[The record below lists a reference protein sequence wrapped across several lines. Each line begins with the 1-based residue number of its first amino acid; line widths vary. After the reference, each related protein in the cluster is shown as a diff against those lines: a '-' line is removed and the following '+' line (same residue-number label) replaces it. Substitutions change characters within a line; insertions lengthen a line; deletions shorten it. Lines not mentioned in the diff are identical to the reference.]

1 MNDRDIVLFLGAGF
15 SCDAGL
21 KTMLGFGD
29 ESRRQLKNLTNVQN
43 IRNITRVL
51 LDAGQTFS
59 DFQSYCK
66 QNDKIKLNSDNMEEV
81 FCIAEI
87 LRQAKIVNIALGG
100 KKVTPDDLVL
110 KIKLWLWK
118 IYQQCPPLNRRRQ
131 SEIDIEGYKEIVSFI
146 KKNNLA
152 SRITAITANYDLIF
166 EYFFWEG
173 GINCCYPISSAA
185 SFAAGTGS
193 RTESFISQSEND
205 GGILVCKLHGS
216 VNYFKKLK
224 SNTFG
229 ICYDVAFP
237 GDKIG
242 QSIIPHPKRPAIFA
256 LDSLWALREKYS
268 DLEPM
273 IIPPTYAK
281 LEQEQ
286 WLESTWNK
294 AISALRGAKVIFFIG
309 YSMPETDGFIK
320 AMLQAAFTLRKKN
333 DKPHIQIVDPDNNNE
348 VFCKYGKIFEWI
360 NRKDNFI
367 KMKFSKAW
375 SSSNLKDILHNYL

>member
-1 MNDRDIVLFLGAGF
+1 VNDRDIVFFLGAGF

-29 ESRRQLKNLTNVQN
+29 ESRRQLKSLTEDRNK
-43 IRNITRVL
+43 RNITRVL

-59 DFQSYCK
+59 DFQGYCR
-66 QNDKIKLNSDNMEEV
+66 QNDRIKLNSDNMEEV
-81 FCIAEI
+81 FCVAEV

-100 KKVTPDDLVL
+100 KKITIDDLVL

-118 IYQQCPPLNRRRQ
+118 IYQQCPPLNRLRQ
-131 SEIDIEGYKEIVSFI
+131 SEIDIDGYKGIVSFI

-166 EYFFWEG
+166 EYFLWES
-173 GINCCYPISSAA
+173 GINCCYPISGAA
-185 SFAAGTGS
+185 SFAAGS

-205 GGILVCKLHGS
+205 GGVLICKLHGS
-216 VNYFKKLK
+216 VNYFKTLK

-229 ICYDVAFP
+229 ICHDVTFP

-242 QSIIPHPKRPAIFA
+242 ESVIPPPKRPAIFA
-256 LDSLWALREKYS
+256 LDSIWALRDRNP

-281 LEQEQ
+281 LEQET
-286 WLESTWNK
+286 WLVSTWNK
-294 AISALRGAKVIFFIG
+294 AIGALRDAKVIFFIG

-320 AMLQAAFTLRKKN
+320 AMLQAAFTLRKKS
-333 DKPHIQIVDPDNNNE
+333 DKLHIHIVDPDKDNE
-348 VFCKYGKIFEWI
+348 VFGKYGKIFEWI
-360 NRKDNFI
+360 NRKDNFM

-375 SSSNLKDILHNYL
+375 SSSNLKDILHNFL

>member
-29 ESRRQLKNLTNVQN
+29 ESRRQLKSLAEDRNK
-43 IRNITRVL
+43 RNITRLL

-59 DFQSYCK
+59 NFQGYCR
-66 QNDKIKLNSDNMEEV
+66 QNDRIKLNSDNMEEV
-81 FCIAEI
+81 FCVAEA

-100 KKVTPDDLVL
+100 KKVTLDDLVL

-118 IYQQCPPLNRRRQ
+118 IYQQCPPLNPRRQ
-131 SEIDIEGYKEIVSFI
+131 SEIDIDGYKGIVSFI

-152 SRITAITANYDLIF
+152 SRITAITTNYDLIF
-166 EYFFWEG
+166 EYFFWES
-173 GINCCYPISSAA
+173 GINCCYPISDAA
-185 SFAAGTGS
+185 SFAAGS

-205 GGILVCKLHGS
+205 GGVLVCKLHGS

-229 ICYDVAFP
+229 ICHDVAFP

-242 QSIIPHPKRPAIFA
+242 ESVTPPPKRPAIFA
-256 LDSLWALREKYS
+256 LDSFWALRDRNP

-281 LEQEQ
+281 LEQET
-286 WLESTWNK
+286 WLVSTWNK
-294 AISALRGAKVIFFIG
+294 AIGALRDAKVIFFIG

-320 AMLQAAFTLRKKN
+320 AMLQAAFTLRKKS
-333 DKPHIQIVDPDNNNE
+333 DKLHIHIVDPDKDNE
-348 VFCKYGKIFEWI
+348 VFGKYGKIFEWI
-360 NRKDNFI
+360 NRKDNFM
-367 KMKFSKAW
+367 KMKLSKAW
-375 SSSNLKDILHNYL
+375 SSSNLKDILHNFL